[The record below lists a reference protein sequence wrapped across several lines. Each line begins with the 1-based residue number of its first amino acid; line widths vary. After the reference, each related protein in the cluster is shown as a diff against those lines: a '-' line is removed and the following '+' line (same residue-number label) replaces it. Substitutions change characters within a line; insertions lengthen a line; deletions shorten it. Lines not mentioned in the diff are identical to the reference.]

1 MPEITL
7 QIFEG
12 SAVFTEKIVAAPKTE
27 THRGNKRDL
36 TTQTREC
43 NKMKWH

>member
-1 MPEITL
+1 MLEIIL

-12 SAVFTEKIVAAPKTE
+12 SAVFTEKIVAAPQTE
-27 THRGNKRDL
+27 THRGKKRDL
-36 TTQTREC
+36 TTQTRGC